1 MPSLPLSGRTG
12 APGFFE
18 QRHIARQQ
26 LAAYLCVYNARS
38 DKPIGQIGNVS
49 GNGLMLISVL
59 PVMVDEI
66 YELRLKLPS
75 GNAGGIDNVDFKALS
90 HWCRPDVSPGY
101 FDTGFSVVSSSHS
114 ISELAHLLERYFT
127 F

>member
-1 MPSLPLSGRTG
+1 MPSLPLSRTKG
-12 APGFFE
+12 TPGYID
-18 QRHIARQQ
+18 QRHIARHQ

-38 DKPIGQIGNVS
+38 DTPMGQIGNVS

-66 YELRLKLPS
+66 FEMRLKLPA
-75 GNAGGIDNVDFKALS
+75 GAGGLDIIDFRALS

-101 FDTGFSVVSSSHS
+101 YDTGFSIVSSPHS
-114 ISELAHLLERYFT
+114 ISELAHLLERFFT

>member
-1 MPSLPLSGRTG
+1 MPSLPLSGAKGT
-12 APGFFE
+12 PGYIE

-26 LAAYLCVYNARS
+26 LAAYLRVYNARS
-38 DKPIGQIGNVS
+38 DTPMGQIGNVS

-66 YELRLKLPS
+66 FEMRLKLPTS
-75 GNAGGIDNVDFKALS
+75 AGGLDIIDFRALS

-101 FDTGFSVVSSSHS
+101 FDTGFSIISSSSS